1 MLLPSLDSPGM
12 RSLCWWCRQ
21 CSITAAVR
29 AVPVAQPM
37 SPVPPWA
44 GRCLHVGSPLTPPE
58 TLCTAPWVL
67 LWFYRARSFPDA
79 ERASDWGLRGNINI
93 FLAADLP
100 RAGKQKIASAQLN
113 SSIPFIKSPPP
124 PPSIFTLPADTLT
137 LVFHNVPL
145 KWQLYGGAEKLL
157 LG

>member
-1 MLLPSLDSPGM
+1 MLLPLLDSSGT

-21 CSITAAVR
+21 RSVTVAAH
-29 AVPVAQPM
+29 AVPAAQPA
-37 SPVPPWA
+37 SPVPPGA
-44 GRCLHVGSPLTPPE
+44 GRCLQMGPPPLPE
-58 TLCTAPWVL
+58 TLWMTPWVL
-67 LWFYRARSFPDA
+67 LWFCGAQSFPDA
-79 ERASDWGLRGNINI
+79 ECASDWGLRGNINI

-124 PPSIFTLPADTLT
+124 PPSIFTLPADTPP